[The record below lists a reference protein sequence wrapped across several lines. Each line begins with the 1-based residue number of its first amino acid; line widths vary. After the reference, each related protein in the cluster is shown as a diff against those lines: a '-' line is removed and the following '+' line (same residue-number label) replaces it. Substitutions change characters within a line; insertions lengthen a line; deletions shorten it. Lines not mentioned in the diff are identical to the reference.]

1 VKAQNL
7 TISVPGDKCDKN
19 CGYCIST
26 ITWQPE
32 NDMSLMA
39 SNVRKV
45 KEFASKLKVPSV
57 LFTGKKEPFLAMDE
71 MLWLIRRF
79 KDYWVEVQTN
89 GILLNKHPE
98 EFAMKLMKFKVNV
111 VAFSIDR
118 LEDITK
124 YEDTFAT
131 LTKFGII
138 VRVCFNLTKEIT
150 AKHGFYSIMS
160 EVIKRKDKSGVPF
173 IRQVLFRNI
182 SYPST
187 AAKNHPTVKWI
198 DNNVS
203 QVDYL
208 SILDQAMRA
217 NMKVIRT
224 VSYTGIVI
232 YSYNRLSSVCFSD
245 YCLQETSKTEDI
257 RSLIFHSDGH
267 VYTSWDD
274 PTSVL
279 F

>member
-1 VKAQNL
+1 
-7 TISVPGDKCDKN
+7 
-19 CGYCIST
+19 
-26 ITWQPE
+26 
-32 NDMSLMA
+32 
-39 SNVRKV
+39 
-45 KEFASKLKVPSV
+45 LKIPSV
-57 LFTGKKEPFLAMDE
+57 LFTSKKEPFLAIDE

-79 KDYWVEVQTN
+79 KDYWIEVQTN
-89 GILLNKHPE
+89 GILLNKHAE
-98 EFAMKLMKFKVNV
+98 EFATKLMKFKVNV

-118 LEDITK
+118 LEDIAK

-131 LTKFGII
+131 LAKFN
-138 VRVCFNLTKEIT
+138 VLTRVCFNLTNKIT

-160 EVIKRKDKSGVPF
+160 EVIKRKDKNGLPF

-187 AAKNHPTVKWI
+187 AAKDHPTVKWI

-203 QVDYL
+203 QADYL
-208 SILDQAMRA
+208 SILEQAMRA
-217 NMKVIRT
+217 EMKTIRT
-224 VSYTGIVI
+224 VPYTGTII
-232 YSYNRLSSVCFSD
+232 YSYRKLSSVCFSD
-245 YCLQETSKTEDI
+245 YCLQESNKTEDI

-267 VYTSWDD
+267 IYTSWDD